1 MTLAECLELHGL
13 VGYSHGDRWVVYPG
27 IRTHNPDLWHCSDYT
42 VSGVSGGCVWLIKRN
57 G

>member
-13 VGYSHGDRWVVYPG
+13 VGYSHGDRFVVYPG

-42 VSGVSGGCVWLIKRN
+42 VSGVSGGCVWLIKKK